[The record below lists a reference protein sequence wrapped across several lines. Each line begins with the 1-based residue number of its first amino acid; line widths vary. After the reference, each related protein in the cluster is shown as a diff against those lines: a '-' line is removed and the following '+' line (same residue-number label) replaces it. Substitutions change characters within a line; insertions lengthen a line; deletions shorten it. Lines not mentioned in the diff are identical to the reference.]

1 VGVALT
7 SSKTSVEA
15 YTAQLERLR
24 GPRPSVRVVRP
35 CTLGDGV
42 ETFGFDVERELLDRW
57 AAARGRISSF
67 IPASGA
73 ATRLWSSLASAPPE
87 LAARL
92 RRAREEGLPKGLVP
106 FHLYPDGTERTA
118 VEEHVREAMELG
130 GPTTR
135 VHFTVGPESRTLF
148 ERELARLREHV
159 AADALLELGLQDPA
173 THTVA
178 IDEKGE
184 LVHTPE
190 GEVLTRPAGHGALL
204 SNLAALGGDLVLIK
218 NIDNIC
224 ADPARPEVVLWRK
237 RLVGAL
243 VALEERIH
251 QVVRDIDQG
260 KANELVCYEMLQR
273 LKLKP
278 PRGQAV
284 IPFTR
289 AQLARPLRVCGM
301 VPNEGQRGGGPF
313 WVRDEDGVTRRR
325 IVEDVEID
333 QNYPG
338 QEHIILAST
347 HFNPVEIAASLRDPD
362 GKPYDLDQYVDDKS
376 WFVTTKEYQG
386 RPIRVLE
393 RPGLWNG
400 GMAGWTTVFVEMDPC
415 VFQPVKSVTDLLAP
429 AHDGCIAP
437 IGSTGLSPREM
448 RRLDEAVT
456 GH

>member
-1 VGVALT
+1 VT
-7 SSKTSVEA
+7 SRKTSPEA
-15 YTAQLERLR
+15 YAAQLERLR

-42 ETFGFDVERELLDRW
+42 ETFGFGVEEELLDRW
-57 AAARGRISSF
+57 TASRERISSF

-87 LAARL
+87 LAERL
-92 RRAREEGLPKGLVP
+92 LRAREQGLPKGLVP
-106 FHLYPDGTERTA
+106 FHRYPDGSERTA

-135 VHFTVGPESRTLF
+135 VHFTVGPEVRAIF
-148 ERELARLREHV
+148 ERELARLREYV
-159 AADALLELGLQDPA
+159 APDALLELGVQDPA
-173 THTVA
+173 TDTVA
-178 IDEKGE
+178 IDEEGE
-184 LVHTPE
+184 PVYTPE
-190 GEVLTRPAGHGALL
+190 GELLTRPAGHGALL
-204 SNLAALGGDLVLIK
+204 SNLASLGADLVLIK

-224 ADPARPEVVLWRK
+224 AEPARPEVVLWRK

-243 VALEERIH
+243 VAMEERIH
-251 QVVRDIDQG
+251 QLLRDLDQG
-260 KANELVCYEMLQR
+260 KATEMACYEMLQR

-278 PRGQAV
+278 PHGQAV

-313 WVRDEDGVTRRR
+313 WVQDAQGVMRRR

-338 QEHIILAST
+338 QELIIRAST
-347 HFNPVEIAASLRDPD
+347 HFNPVEIAASLRDPE
-362 GKPYDLDQYVDDKS
+362 GKPYDLDQYVDDSS
-376 WFVTTKEYQG
+376 WLVTRKDHQG
-386 RPIRVLE
+386 RTIRVLE

>member
-1 VGVALT
+1 M
-7 SSKTSVEA
+7 
-15 YTAQLERLR
+15 ERLR

-42 ETFGFDVERELLDRW
+42 ETFGFDVESELLERW
-57 AAARGRISSF
+57 AASKERLSSF

-73 ATRLWSSLASAPPE
+73 ATRLWSSLSSAPPE
-87 LAARL
+87 LAERL
-92 RRAREEGLPKGLVP
+92 RLAREQGLPKGLVP
-106 FHLYPDGTERTA
+106 FHRYPDGTDRTA

-130 GPTTR
+130 GPQTR
-135 VHFTVGPESRTLF
+135 VHLTVGPEVRSAF
-148 ERELARLREHV
+148 EKELARLREHV
-159 AADALLELGLQDPA
+159 ASEAVLEIGVQDPA
-173 THTVA
+173 TNTVA
-178 IDEKGE
+178 IDEDGE

-204 SNLAALGGDLVLIK
+204 ANLASMGADLVLIK

-243 VALEERIH
+243 VALEERVH
-251 QVVRDIDQG
+251 HLLREIDQG
-260 KANELVCYEMLQR
+260 KATEMACYEMLTR

-278 PRGQAV
+278 PRGASV
-284 IPFTR
+284 MEFTR
-289 AQLARPLRVCGM
+289 SQLARPLRLCGV

-313 WVRDEDGVTRRR
+313 WVKDEDGVTRRR

-338 QEHIILAST
+338 QELIIRAST

-362 GKPYDLDQYVDDKS
+362 GKPYDLEQYVDDRS
-376 WFVTTKEYQG
+376 WIVTSKDYEG
-386 RPIRVLE
+386 RRIRVLE

-400 GMAGWTTVFVEMDPC
+400 GMAGWTTVFVEMPPC
-415 VFQPVKSVTDLLAP
+415 VFQPVKSVTDLLSP

-437 IGSTGLSPREM
+437 LGSTGLSPREM